1 MAWPTKTDFVDGDV
15 LSASQMNN
23 IGTNLNLFN
32 PTSATNG
39 QVWVANGSGSG
50 AYGTPTT
57 TTWNLIAQANLPAA
71 TAVNITSIP
80 STYRQLFVV
89 FRNITCGTTS
99 SPRLRFNNVS
109 TNVYMNARIFGG
121 SPGGPAVAG
130 STALSSDITIQGAD
144 NTGGTNL
151 NGTLFVYLP
160 HYSLSCY
167 QTGQFAFAYNGSS
180 QVQFSAGFFS
190 FGTAT
195 TDYTITEINLVNWG
209 GNLTGGT
216 YELYG
221 AT

>member
-15 LSASQMNN
+15 LTAAQVNN

-39 QVWVANGSGSG
+39 QVPIANGLGG
-50 AYGTPTT
+50 VAYGIPTT

-80 STYRQLFVV
+80 STYRQVFVV

-109 TNVYMNARIFGG
+109 TNVYSNARIFSGTPG
-121 SPGGPAVAG
+121 SPAVGGTTG
-130 STALSSDITIQGAD
+130 LTSDIVIQGAD
-144 NTGGTNL
+144 NTSGTNL
-151 NGTLFVYLP
+151 NGTLYVFLP
-160 HYSLSCY
+160 HYSVSCY
-167 QTGQFAFAYNGSS
+167 QTGQFTFAYNGSS
-180 QVQFSAGFFS
+180 AVQLSGGYFS
-190 FGTAT
+190 FGTST
-195 TDYTITEINLVNWG
+195 TDYTITEINLFNWG